1 MRRFAFAS
9 SAFLAMTL
17 APSSVQ
23 AHEACEFASMHSFG
37 AALRNADFEWGASWH
52 QSEYRASL
60 RVEPRWQA
68 RVERR
73 WQRWQRWQA
82 WSADRRWAEVQPV
95 TASVVEADL
104 STVSVP
110 EPATWLMML
119 TGFMGLGFLA
129 YRRREETRS

>member
-1 MRRFAFAS
+1 MRRFALAIS
-9 SAFLAMTL
+9 TFLAVAL
-17 APSSVQ
+17 VPSSVQ

-37 AALRNADFEWGASWH
+37 DAVESAGFEWGATWR

-60 RVEPRWQA
+60 RSERRWQT

-73 WQRWQRWQA
+73 WQRWQVWN
-82 WSADRRWAEVQPV
+82 ADGRWAELKPV

-110 EPATWLMML
+110 EPATWLMLL
-119 TGFMGLGFLA
+119 TGLLGLGFVA
-129 YRRREETRS
+129 YRRREETLA